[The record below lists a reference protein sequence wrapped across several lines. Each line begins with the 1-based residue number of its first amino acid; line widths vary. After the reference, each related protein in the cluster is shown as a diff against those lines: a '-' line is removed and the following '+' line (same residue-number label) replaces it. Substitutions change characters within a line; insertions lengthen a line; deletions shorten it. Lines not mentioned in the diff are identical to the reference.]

1 MPKKCIGKKVK
12 FTPINSKK
20 NWASLIKELLLRPT
34 TTGHHTVIPIIIVNT
49 APILKT

>member
-1 MPKKCIGKKVK
+1 M

-20 NWASLIKELLLRPT
+20 NCLILKKELNPNPT
-34 TTGHHTVIPIIIVNT
+34 TTGHQVAKPTIIVKT